1 MVAARLGLFGTH
13 IPGITWPSD
22 GSNGRL
28 TTRDLLKFRFDGERS
43 AVNVHRVHHHV
54 SLTWASI
61 SVRLVTALLGPS
73 STVPLNLLR
82 CGAERHVRSTHT
94 RKGRT

>member
-1 MVAARLGLFGTH
+1 MLWKDIRLGRMNFYGVVVAARLGLFGTH
-13 IPGITWPSD
+13 IAGITWPSD

-43 AVNVHRVHHHV
+43 AVNVHRVHHHL

-61 SVRLVTALLGPS
+61 SVRLVTAWLGPS
-73 STVPLNLLR
+73 LPL
-82 CGAERHVRSTHT
+82 SP
-94 RKGRT
+94 